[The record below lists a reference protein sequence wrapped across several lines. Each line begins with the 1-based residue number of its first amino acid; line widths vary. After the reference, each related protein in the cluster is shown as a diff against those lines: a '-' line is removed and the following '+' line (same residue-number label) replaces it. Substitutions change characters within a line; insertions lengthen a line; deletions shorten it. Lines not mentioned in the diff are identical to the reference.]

1 MGSWSDATGRRRV
14 VAIEDLEMAAEEA
27 GEVEAAEG
35 EVEATQK
42 AAEVAAEEE
51 IELVLLDPLLSL
63 RASRAAWRRALRSRR
78 SRSWEDSLAL

>member
-14 VAIEDLEMAAEEA
+14 GASEDLEMAEEA

-51 IELVLLDPLLSL
+51 
-63 RASRAAWRRALRSRR
+63 
-78 SRSWEDSLAL
+78 

>member
-27 GEVEAAEG
+27 GGLPAAEG

-42 AAEVAAEEE
+42 ARPGWQE
-51 IELVLLDPLLSL
+51 
-63 RASRAAWRRALRSRR
+63 SRR
-78 SRSWEDSLAL
+78 ISEQS

>member
-27 GEVEAAEG
+27 GEVEAAEV
-35 EVEATQK
+35 EVKATQK

-51 IELVLLDPLLSL
+51 
-63 RASRAAWRRALRSRR
+63 
-78 SRSWEDSLAL
+78 

>member
-14 VAIEDLEMAAEEA
+14 GAIEDLEMAAEEA

-42 AAEVAAEEE
+42 AAEVAAEEGQE
-51 IELVLLDPLLSL
+51 EGQQQQCLLCLEVEVYQGQCLTSTVALL
-63 RASRAAWRRALRSRR
+63 
-78 SRSWEDSLAL
+78 

>member
-42 AAEVAAEEE
+42 AAEVAAEEG
-51 IELVLLDPLLSL
+51 
-63 RASRAAWRRALRSRR
+63 
-78 SRSWEDSLAL
+78 